1 MIMNTKYEDFIC
13 IQEGRLRGWELDS
26 CGDCWVSE
34 GCLVDTNDDP
44 APIDAQ
50 MYRWKQVKES

>member
-1 MIMNTKYEDFIC
+1 MNRNYKEFIC

-50 MYRWKQVKES
+50 MYRWK